1 MNKTKYLENDNELL
15 YLIKNHDEEALELM
29 FKKYENLILSKI
41 RQYHFPISNKED
53 YLQEGRIVL
62 LKAID
67 TYRTEFE
74 KTFTKYFEL
83 LLINRFNTL
92 YRINKKYEKHIVL
105 VEVEKVDINN
115 KKEDKRYDLKEV
127 SADALSEFC
136 VRKSPF
142 SLYAT
147 RFGLET
153 DSRITAKYSE
163 SRFTNSKLAIPS
175 ESVNEDRV
183 SKESSVLSRSVRV
196 ATRPAES
203 SAMPEIAP

>member
-92 YRINKKYEKHIVL
+92 YRINKKYEKHIWLPRVL
-105 VEVEKVDINN
+105 
-115 KKEDKRYDLKEV
+115 Y
-127 SADALSEFC
+127 
-136 VRKSPF
+136 
-142 SLYAT
+142 
-147 RFGLET
+147 
-153 DSRITAKYSE
+153 
-163 SRFTNSKLAIPS
+163 FTKI
-175 ESVNEDRV
+175 EEHCIV
-183 SKESSVLSRSVRV
+183 SKGRV
-196 ATRPAES
+196 K
-203 SAMPEIAP
+203 EIQRRKIIKLWKNSIQKVCVFPPH